1 MIKIVTV
8 LLFAVVGACVVN
20 AGGEPVIKVTP
31 EWKAEIEKIAP
42 AKARVVPKSKRKIL
56 VCSLMTGYKHW
67 VTPNTSAMLRII
79 GEKSGAFEV
88 VESNDVNMFAADKLK
103 EFDAVVL
110 NNTCSKRSRRNLFL
124 DALGEDKADEAAV
137 LEKSLLK
144 FVEDGKGFVVI
155 HGGIVTFNGCEKI
168 VDMQGGAF
176 DFHPPQQEVTLT
188 AVDPEHPL
196 VQAFEGR
203 PFIHV
208 DEPYMFKGAYKDK
221 NFRPLL
227 VMDKSK
233 LKVGRNQKVMSDV
246 RYVSWIKK
254 YGKGRVFFVSPSHN
268 AQSFSDPRL
277 LQFYLDG
284 IQYALGDFECD
295 DSPMKK

>member
-1 MIKIVTV
+1 
-8 LLFAVVGACVVN
+8 
-20 AGGEPVIKVTP
+20 
-31 EWKAEIEKIAP
+31 
-42 AKARVVPKSKRKIL
+42 
-56 VCSLMTGYKHW
+56 
-67 VTPNTSAMLRII
+67 MLRII